1 MNPFAEIACKLDKV
15 DWEQTIFALRE
26 LAALKHDELVQTNA
40 SDRDWDKVTDLQDIA
55 TTLEFQ
61 LLSEALK

>member
-1 MNPFAEIACKLDKV
+1 MNPFAEIVCTLDKA
-15 DWEQTIFALRE
+15 DWDQTIFALRE

-40 SDRDWDKVTDLQDIA
+40 SDRDWDAVTDLQDIA

-61 LLSEALK
+61 LLSGALK